1 MKLFLKPITLKEDTL
16 NEINSGNYDVNL
28 FISSIK
34 SYLSRANDL
43 IYTKIESQNAL
54 ELYQKLK
61 PIYNIKLN
69 TNDYLKAL
77 SKKYNKHYTNF
88 ITIRDNDDNYFA
100 ITTNKYAYLDEST
113 IDLNKFRNL
122 INREELIILNKEII
136 RDEYLDETNEL
147 FSYFLEIL
155 KKELLVKNILFD
167 LKWYTKE
174 VMHQART
181 VADLANNKTNLE
193 LAEIGKMYKNALDN
207 CYNEGTITKTK
218 KISVPKHRH
227 RHKQNNK

>member
-16 NEINSGNYDVNL
+16 EEINRGNYDVNN
-28 FISSIK
+28 FILSINE
-34 SYLSRANDL
+34 YLSRANDL
-43 IYTKIESQNAL
+43 IYTKIESLNEL

-69 TNDYLKAL
+69 TTDYLKAL

-88 ITIRDNDDNYFA
+88 ITIRVNEDNYFVLS
-100 ITTNKYAYLDEST
+100 TNKYAYLDEST

-122 INREELIILNKEII
+122 INREELIILNKELI
-136 RDEYLDETNEL
+136 RNEYLDETNEL

-181 VADLANNKTNLE
+181 VADLANNEKNPE
-193 LAEIGKMYKNALDN
+193 LFEIGKMYKKALAN
-207 CYNEGTITKTK
+207 CYNEGTISKTK
-218 KISVPKHRH
+218 KISVPKHR
-227 RHKQNNK
+227 KNKRK

>member
-167 LKWYTKE
+167 LKWYIKE

-181 VADLANNKTNLE
+181 VTDLANNEKNPE
-193 LAEIGKMYKNALDN
+193 LFEIGKMYKKALAN
-207 CYNEGTITKTK
+207 CYNEGTISKTK
-218 KISVPKHRH
+218 KISVPKHRKIK
-227 RHKQNNK
+227 RN

>member
-1 MKLFLKPITLKEDTL
+1 MKLILKPITLKEDTL
-16 NEINSGNYDVNL
+16 NEINIGNYDVNL
-28 FISSIK
+28 FISSIT
-34 SYLSRANDL
+34 SYLEKANDL
-43 IYTKIESQNAL
+43 LYTKIESLNAL

-88 ITIRDNDDNYFA
+88 ITIRVNEDNYFVLS
-100 ITTNKYAYLDEST
+100 TNKYAYLDEST

-122 INREELIILNKEII
+122 INREELIILNKELI
-136 RDEYLDETNEL
+136 RNEYLDETNEL

-155 KKELLVKNILFD
+155 KKELLVKNIIFD

-174 VMHQART
+174 VMHQARR
-181 VADLANNKTNLE
+181 VADLANNDKNPE
-193 LAEIGKMYKNALDN
+193 LAEIGKMYKVALDN
-207 CYNEGTITKTK
+207 CYNEGTISKTK
-218 KISVPKHRH
+218 KISVPKHRKIK
-227 RHKQNNK
+227 RN

>member
-1 MKLFLKPITLKEDTL
+1 MKLILKPITLKEDTL

-34 SYLSRANDL
+34 SHLEKANDL
-43 IYTKIESQNAL
+43 IYTKIESLNEL

-122 INREELIILNKEII
+122 INREELIILNKELI
-136 RDEYLDETNEL
+136 RNEYLDETNEL

-181 VADLANNKTNLE
+181 VADLANNEKNPE
-193 LAEIGKMYKNALDN
+193 LFEIGKMYKKALAN
-207 CYNEGTITKTK
+207 CYNEGTISKTK
-218 KISVPKHRH
+218 KISVPKHR
-227 RHKQNNK
+227 KNKRK

>member
-1 MKLFLKPITLKEDTL
+1 MKLILKPITLKEDTL

-34 SYLSRANDL
+34 SHLEKANDL
-43 IYTKIESQNAL
+43 IYTKIESLNEL

-88 ITIRDNDDNYFA
+88 ITIRVNEDNYFVLS
-100 ITTNKYAYLDEST
+100 TNKYAYLDEST

-122 INREELIILNKEII
+122 INREELIILNKELI
-136 RDEYLDETNEL
+136 RNEYLDETNEL

-174 VMHQART
+174 VMNQART
-181 VADLANNKTNLE
+181 VADLANNEKNPE
-193 LAEIGKMYKNALDN
+193 LFEIGKMYKKALAN
-207 CYNEGTITKTK
+207 CYNEGTISKTK
-218 KISVPKHRH
+218 KISVPKHR
-227 RHKQNNK
+227 KNKRN

>member
-1 MKLFLKPITLKEDTL
+1 MKLILKPITLKEDTL

-28 FISSIK
+28 FISLIK
-34 SYLSRANDL
+34 SHLEKANDL
-43 IYTKIESQNAL
+43 IYTKIESLNEL

-88 ITIRDNDDNYFA
+88 ITIRVNEDNYFVLS
-100 ITTNKYAYLDEST
+100 TNKYAYLDEST

-122 INREELIILNKEII
+122 INREELIILNKELI
-136 RDEYLDETNEL
+136 RNEYLDETNEL

-181 VADLANNKTNLE
+181 VADLANNEKNPE
-193 LAEIGKMYKNALDN
+193 LFEIGKMYKKALAN
-207 CYNEGTITKTK
+207 CYNEGTISKTK
-218 KISVPKHRH
+218 KISVPKHR
-227 RHKQNNK
+227 KNKRK

>member
-16 NEINSGNYDVNL
+16 EEINRGNYDVNN
-28 FISSIK
+28 FISSINE
-34 SYLSRANDL
+34 YLSRANDL
-43 IYTKIESQNAL
+43 IYTKIESLNEL
-54 ELYQKLK
+54 ELYQKLQS
-61 PIYNIKLN
+61 IYNIKLN

-88 ITIRDNDDNYFA
+88 ITIKVNDDNYFVL
-100 ITTNKYAYLDEST
+100 TTSKYAYLDEST

-122 INREELIILNKEII
+122 LNREELIILNKELIKN
-136 RDEYLDETNEL
+136 EYLDESNEL
-147 FSYFLEIL
+147 FPYFLEIL

-181 VADLANNKTNLE
+181 VTDLANNETNPE
-193 LAEIGKMYKNALDN
+193 LAEIGKMYKIALDN

-218 KISVPKHRH
+218 KISVPKHRKTK
-227 RHKQNNK
+227 RN

>member
-1 MKLFLKPITLKEDTL
+1 MKLFLKQITLKEDTL
-16 NEINSGNYDVNL
+16 EEINRGNYDVNN
-28 FISSIK
+28 FISSINE
-34 SYLSRANDL
+34 YLSGANDL
-43 IYTKIESQNAL
+43 LYTKIESLNEL

-88 ITIRDNDDNYFA
+88 ITIRVNEDNYFVLS
-100 ITTNKYAYLDEST
+100 TNKYAYLDEST

-122 INREELIILNKEII
+122 INREELIILNKELI
-136 RDEYLDETNEL
+136 RNEYLDETNEL

-181 VADLANNKTNLE
+181 VADLANNEKNPE
-193 LAEIGKMYKNALDN
+193 LFEIGKMYKKALAN
-207 CYNEGTITKTK
+207 CYNEGTISKTK
-218 KISVPKHRH
+218 KISVPKHRKIK
-227 RHKQNNK
+227 RN

>member
-1 MKLFLKPITLKEDTL
+1 MKLILKPITLKEDTL

-34 SYLSRANDL
+34 SYLEKANDL
-43 IYTKIESQNAL
+43 LYTKIESLDAFK
-54 ELYQKLK
+54 LYQILK
-61 PIYNIKLN
+61 PIYNIKIN
-69 TNDYLKAL
+69 SNDYLKSL

-122 INREELIILNKEII
+122 INREELIILNKELI
-136 RDEYLDETNEL
+136 RNEYLDETNEL

-181 VADLANNKTNLE
+181 VADLANNEKNPE
-193 LAEIGKMYKNALDN
+193 LFEIGKMYKKALDN
-207 CYNEGTITKTK
+207 CYNEGILSKTK
-218 KISVPKHRH
+218 KISVPKHRKIK
-227 RHKQNNK
+227 RN

>member
-16 NEINSGNYDVNL
+16 EEINRGNYDVNN
-28 FISSIK
+28 FISSINE
-34 SYLSRANDL
+34 YLSRSNDL
-43 IYTKIESQNAL
+43 IYTKIESLNEI

-88 ITIRDNDDNYFA
+88 ITIRVNEDNYFVLS
-100 ITTNKYAYLDEST
+100 TNKYAYLDEST

-122 INREELIILNKEII
+122 INREELIILNKELI
-136 RDEYLDETNEL
+136 RNEYLDETNEL

-181 VADLANNKTNLE
+181 VADLANNEKNPE
-193 LAEIGKMYKNALDN
+193 LFEIGKMYKKVLAN
-207 CYNEGTITKTK
+207 CYNEGTISKTK
-218 KISVPKHRH
+218 KISVPKHR
-227 RHKQNNK
+227 KNKRK

>member
-16 NEINSGNYDVNL
+16 EEINRGNYDVNN
-28 FISSIK
+28 FILSINE
-34 SYLSRANDL
+34 YLSRANDL
-43 IYTKIESQNAL
+43 IYTKIESLNAL

-181 VADLANNKTNLE
+181 VADLANNEKNPE
-193 LAEIGKMYKNALDN
+193 LFEIGKMYKKALAN
-207 CYNEGTITKTK
+207 CYNEGTISKTK
-218 KISVPKHRH
+218 KISVPKHRKIK
-227 RHKQNNK
+227 RN

>member
-1 MKLFLKPITLKEDTL
+1 MKLILKPITLKEDTL

-34 SYLSRANDL
+34 SHLEKANDL
-43 IYTKIESQNAL
+43 IYTKIESLNEL

-88 ITIRDNDDNYFA
+88 ITIRVNEDNYFVLS
-100 ITTNKYAYLDEST
+100 TNKYAYLDEST

-122 INREELIILNKEII
+122 INREELIILNKELI
-136 RDEYLDETNEL
+136 RNEYLDKTNEL

-181 VADLANNKTNLE
+181 VADLANNEKNPE
-193 LAEIGKMYKNALDN
+193 LFEIGKMYKKALAN
-207 CYNEGTITKTK
+207 CYNEGIISKTK
-218 KISVPKHRH
+218 KISVPKHR
-227 RHKQNNK
+227 KNKRN

>member
-1 MKLFLKPITLKEDTL
+1 MKLLLKSITLKEDTL
-16 NEINSGNYDVNL
+16 EEINRGNYDVNN
-28 FISSIK
+28 FISSINE
-34 SYLSRANDL
+34 YLSRANDL
-43 IYTKIESQNAL
+43 IYTKIESLNEL

-88 ITIRDNDDNYFA
+88 ITIRVNEDNYFVLS
-100 ITTNKYAYLDEST
+100 TNKYAYLDEST

-122 INREELIILNKEII
+122 INREELIILNKELI
-136 RDEYLDETNEL
+136 RNEYLDETNEL

-181 VADLANNKTNLE
+181 VADLTNNEKNPE
-193 LAEIGKMYKNALDN
+193 LFEIGKMYKKALAN
-207 CYNEGTITKTK
+207 CYNEGTISKTK
-218 KISVPKHRH
+218 KISVPKHR
-227 RHKQNNK
+227 KNKRK

>member
-16 NEINSGNYDVNL
+16 EEINRGNYDVNN
-28 FISSIK
+28 FISSINE
-34 SYLSRANDL
+34 YLSRANDL
-43 IYTKIESQNAL
+43 IYTKIESLNAL

-69 TNDYLKAL
+69 INDYLKAL

-88 ITIRDNDDNYFA
+88 ITIRVNEDNYFVLS
-100 ITTNKYAYLDEST
+100 TNKYAYLDEST

-122 INREELIILNKEII
+122 INREELIILNKELI
-136 RDEYLDETNEL
+136 RNEYLDETNEL

-174 VMHQART
+174 VMHQARI
-181 VADLANNKTNLE
+181 VADLANNEKNPE
-193 LAEIGKMYKNALDN
+193 LFEIGKMYKKALAN
-207 CYNEGTITKTK
+207 CYNEGTISKTK
-218 KISVPKHRH
+218 KISVPKHRKIK
-227 RHKQNNK
+227 RN

>member
-1 MKLFLKPITLKEDTL
+1 MKLLLKPITLKEDTL
-16 NEINSGNYDVNL
+16 EEINRGNYDVNN
-28 FISSIK
+28 FISSINE
-34 SYLSRANDL
+34 YLSRANDL
-43 IYTKIESQNAL
+43 IYTKIESLNEL

-88 ITIRDNDDNYFA
+88 ITIRVNEENYFVLS
-100 ITTNKYAYLDEST
+100 TNKYAYLDEST
-113 IDLNKFRNL
+113 IDLTKFRNL

-136 RDEYLDETNEL
+136 RNEYLDETNEL

-155 KKELLVKNILFD
+155 KKELLVKKILFD

-174 VMHQART
+174 VMHQAKIIT
-181 VADLANNKTNLE
+181 DLANNEKNPE
-193 LAEIGKMYKNALDN
+193 LFEIGKMYKKALAN
-207 CYNEGTITKTK
+207 CYNEGIISKTK
-218 KISVPKHRH
+218 KISVPKHR
-227 RHKQNNK
+227 KNKRK

>member
-1 MKLFLKPITLKEDTL
+1 MKLILKPITLKEDTL
-16 NEINSGNYDVNL
+16 DEINRGNYNVTN

-34 SYLSRANDL
+34 EYLSQANDL
-43 IYTKIESQNAL
+43 LYTKIESLNEL

-77 SKKYNKHYTNF
+77 SKKYNKHYNNF
-88 ITIRDNDDNYFA
+88 ITIKVNDDNYFVL
-100 ITTNKYAYLDEST
+100 TTSKYAYLDEST

-122 INREELIILNKEII
+122 INREELIILNKEQI
-136 RDEYLDETNEL
+136 RNEYLDETNEL

-155 KKELLVKNILFD
+155 KKELLVKNILFN

-174 VMHQART
+174 VMHQAKIIT
-181 VADLANNKTNLE
+181 DLAKDETNPE
-193 LAEIGKMYKNALDN
+193 LFEIGKMYKKALDN

-218 KISVPKHRH
+218 KISVPKHGKIKR
-227 RHKQNNK
+227 N

>member
-16 NEINSGNYDVNL
+16 EEINRGNYDVNN
-28 FISSIK
+28 FISSINE
-34 SYLSRANDL
+34 YLSRANDL
-43 IYTKIESQNAL
+43 IYTKIESLNEL

-88 ITIRDNDDNYFA
+88 ITIRVNEDNYFA
-100 ITTNKYAYLDEST
+100 ITTNKYAYLDESI

-122 INREELIILNKEII
+122 INREELILINKQLI
-136 RDEYLDETNEL
+136 RNEYLDESNEL
-147 FSYFLEIL
+147 FPYFLEIL

-181 VADLANNKTNLE
+181 VTDLANNETNPK

-207 CYNEGTITKTK
+207 CYNEGTISKTK
-218 KISVPKHRH
+218 KISVPKH
-227 RHKQNNK
+227 HKNKRK

>member
-1 MKLFLKPITLKEDTL
+1 MKLILKPITLKEDTL
-16 NEINSGNYDVNL
+16 NEINIGNYDVNL

-34 SYLSRANDL
+34 SYLEKANDL
-43 IYTKIESQNAL
+43 LYTKIESL
-54 ELYQKLK
+54 EAFKLYQILK

-88 ITIRDNDDNYFA
+88 ITIRVNEDNYFVLS
-100 ITTNKYAYLDEST
+100 TNKYAYLDEST

-122 INREELIILNKEII
+122 INREELIILNKEQI
-136 RDEYLDETNEL
+136 RNEYLDETNEL

-174 VMHQART
+174 VMHQAKIIT
-181 VADLANNKTNLE
+181 DLAKDETNPE
-193 LAEIGKMYKNALDN
+193 LFEIGKMYKKALDN
-207 CYNEGTITKTK
+207 CYNEGTISKTK
-218 KISVPKHRH
+218 KISVPKHR
-227 RHKQNNK
+227 KNKRK

>member
-1 MKLFLKPITLKEDTL
+1 MKLLLKPITLKEDTL
-16 NEINSGNYDVNL
+16 NEINSGNYDVTN

-34 SYLSRANDL
+34 EYLSQANDL
-43 IYTKIESQNAL
+43 LYTKIESLNEL
-54 ELYQKLK
+54 ELYKKLK

-88 ITIRDNDDNYFA
+88 ITIRVNEDNYFVLS
-100 ITTNKYAYLDEST
+100 TNKYAYLDEST

-122 INREELIILNKEII
+122 INREELIILNKEQI

-147 FSYFLEIL
+147 FSYFLEII

-174 VMHQART
+174 VMHQAKIIT
-181 VADLANNKTNLE
+181 DLANNEKDSE
-193 LAEIGKMYKNALDN
+193 LFEIGKMYKKALAN
-207 CYNEGTITKTK
+207 CYNEGTISKTK
-218 KISVPKHRH
+218 KISVPKHRKIK
-227 RHKQNNK
+227 RN

>member
-1 MKLFLKPITLKEDTL
+1 MKLFIKPITLKEDTL
-16 NEINSGNYDVNL
+16 EEINRGNYDVNN
-28 FISSIK
+28 FISSINE
-34 SYLSRANDL
+34 YLSKANDL
-43 IYTKIESQNAL
+43 IYTKIESLNEL

-88 ITIRDNDDNYFA
+88 ITIRVNEDNYFVLS
-100 ITTNKYAYLDEST
+100 TNKYAYLDEST

-122 INREELIILNKEII
+122 INREELIILNKELI
-136 RDEYLDETNEL
+136 RNEYLDETNEL

-181 VADLANNKTNLE
+181 VADLTNNEKNPE
-193 LAEIGKMYKNALDN
+193 LFEIGKMYKKALAN
-207 CYNEGTITKTK
+207 CYNEGTISKTK
-218 KISVPKHRH
+218 KISVPKHR
-227 RHKQNNK
+227 KNKRK

>member
-1 MKLFLKPITLKEDTL
+1 MKLILKPITLKEDTL

-34 SYLSRANDL
+34 SYLEKANDL
-43 IYTKIESQNAL
+43 LYTKIESLDAFK
-54 ELYQKLK
+54 LYQILK
-61 PIYNIKLN
+61 PIYNIKIN
-69 TNDYLKAL
+69 SSDYLKAL

-88 ITIRDNDDNYFA
+88 IAIRVNDDNYFV

-122 INREELIILNKEII
+122 INREELIILNKELI
-136 RDEYLDETNEL
+136 RNEYLDETNEL

-174 VMHQART
+174 VMHQARI
-181 VADLANNKTNLE
+181 VADLANNEKNPE
-193 LAEIGKMYKNALDN
+193 LFEIGKMYKKALAN
-207 CYNEGTITKTK
+207 CYNEGTISKTK
-218 KISVPKHRH
+218 KISVPKHRKIK
-227 RHKQNNK
+227 RN

>member
-1 MKLFLKPITLKEDTL
+1 MKLILKPITLKEDTL

-34 SYLSRANDL
+34 SHLEKANDL
-43 IYTKIESQNAL
+43 IYTKIESLNEL

-88 ITIRDNDDNYFA
+88 ITIRVNEDNYFVLS
-100 ITTNKYAYLDEST
+100 TNKYAYLDEST

-122 INREELIILNKEII
+122 INREELIILNKELI
-136 RDEYLDETNEL
+136 RNEYLDETNEL

-181 VADLANNKTNLE
+181 VADLANNEKNPE
-193 LAEIGKMYKNALDN
+193 LFEIGKMYKKALAN
-207 CYNEGTITKTK
+207 CYNEGIISKTK
-218 KISVPKHRH
+218 KISVPKHR
-227 RHKQNNK
+227 KNKRN

>member
-16 NEINSGNYDVNL
+16 EEINRGNYDVNN
-28 FISSIK
+28 FISSINE
-34 SYLSRANDL
+34 YLSGANDL
-43 IYTKIESQNAL
+43 IYTKIESLNEL
-54 ELYQKLK
+54 ELYQKLQS
-61 PIYNIKLN
+61 IYNIKLN

-88 ITIRDNDDNYFA
+88 ITIRVNEDNYFVLS
-100 ITTNKYAYLDEST
+100 TNKYAYLDEST

-122 INREELIILNKEII
+122 INREELIILNKELI
-136 RDEYLDETNEL
+136 RNEYLDETNEL

-174 VMHQART
+174 VIHQAKIIT
-181 VADLANNKTNLE
+181 DLANNEKNPE
-193 LAEIGKMYKNALDN
+193 LFKIGKMYKKALAN
-207 CYNEGTITKTK
+207 CYNEGTISKTK
-218 KISVPKHRH
+218 KISVPKHRKIK
-227 RHKQNNK
+227 RN

>member
-181 VADLANNKTNLE
+181 VADLANNEKNPE
-193 LAEIGKMYKNALDN
+193 LFEIGKMYKKALDN
-207 CYNEGTITKTK
+207 CYNEGILSKTK
-218 KISVPKHRH
+218 KISVPKHRKIK
-227 RHKQNNK
+227 RN

>member
-1 MKLFLKPITLKEDTL
+1 MKLFIKPITLKEDTL
-16 NEINSGNYDVNL
+16 EEINRGNYDVNN
-28 FISSIK
+28 FISSINE
-34 SYLSRANDL
+34 YLSRANDL
-43 IYTKIESQNAL
+43 IYTKIESLNEL

-88 ITIRDNDDNYFA
+88 ITIRVNEENYFVLS
-100 ITTNKYAYLDEST
+100 TNKYAYLDEST

-122 INREELIILNKEII
+122 INREELIILNKELI
-136 RDEYLDETNEL
+136 RNEYLDETNEL

-181 VADLANNKTNLE
+181 VADLANNEKNPE
-193 LAEIGKMYKNALDN
+193 LFEIGKMYKKALAN
-207 CYNEGTITKTK
+207 CYNEGTISKTK
-218 KISVPKHRH
+218 KISVPKHR
-227 RHKQNNK
+227 KNKRK

>member
-1 MKLFLKPITLKEDTL
+1 MKLFIKPITLKEDTL
-16 NEINSGNYDVNL
+16 EEINRGNYDDNN
-28 FISSIK
+28 FISSINE
-34 SYLSRANDL
+34 YLSRANDL
-43 IYTKIESQNAL
+43 IYTKIESLNEL

-88 ITIRDNDDNYFA
+88 ITIRVNEENYFVLS
-100 ITTNKYAYLDEST
+100 TNKYAYLDEST

-122 INREELIILNKEII
+122 INREELIILNKELI
-136 RDEYLDETNEL
+136 RNEYLDETNEL

-181 VADLANNKTNLE
+181 VADLANNEKNPE
-193 LAEIGKMYKNALDN
+193 LFEIGKMYKKALAN
-207 CYNEGTITKTK
+207 CYNEGTISKTK
-218 KISVPKHRH
+218 KISVPKHR
-227 RHKQNNK
+227 KNKRK

>member
-16 NEINSGNYDVNL
+16 EEINKGNYDVNN
-28 FISSIK
+28 FISSINE
-34 SYLSRANDL
+34 YLSRANDL
-43 IYTKIESQNAL
+43 IYTKIESLNEL
-54 ELYQKLK
+54 ELYQNLK

-88 ITIRDNDDNYFA
+88 ITIRVNEDNYFVLS
-100 ITTNKYAYLDEST
+100 TNKYAYLDEST

-122 INREELIILNKEII
+122 INREELIILNKELI
-136 RDEYLDETNEL
+136 RNEYLDETNEL

-174 VMHQART
+174 VMHQAKIIT
-181 VADLANNKTNLE
+181 DLAKNEKNPE
-193 LAEIGKMYKNALDN
+193 LFEIGKMYKKALAN
-207 CYNEGTITKTK
+207 CYNEGTISKTK
-218 KISVPKHRH
+218 KISVPKHR
-227 RHKQNNK
+227 KNKRK

>member
-181 VADLANNKTNLE
+181 VADLANNEKNPE
-193 LAEIGKMYKNALDN
+193 LFEIGKMYKKALDN
-207 CYNEGTITKTK
+207 CYNEGTISKTK
-218 KISVPKHRH
+218 KISVPKHRKIK
-227 RHKQNNK
+227 RN